1 MVTRTPIWGV
11 WVANPHGQQDPPAMG
26 TPGAAIG
33 LLQGSPTSAGPM
45 GVGPG
50 LGRGGG
56 HGDTPSPSSLAAA
69 AGGCAAL
76 QCAQLRCASPLLVAL
91 LL

>member
-1 MVTRTPIWGV
+1 M
-11 WVANPHGQQDPPAMG
+11 ANPHGQRDLPAMG
-26 TPGAAIG
+26 TPGAATG

-45 GVGPG
+45 GVGLG
-50 LGRGGG
+50 LGRGGE
-56 HGDTPSPSSLAAA
+56 HGDTPSPSSPAAA

-76 QCAQLRCASPLLVAL
+76 QRAQLRRASPLLVAL